1 MTSKNISRKKL
12 KGIYKSREK
21 KKRPH
26 LIQLKQLQR
35 ASDAVGNQS
44 VTVIADCLPRRT
56 VHYAVTEQE
65 INLLKDHATSAC
77 RCHGIMGT
85 LFGTLLTLLIQL
97 CWDQSHLE
105 IKLALIIIISIVL
118 GFLLFYSLKFMS
130 KAEEIWQN
138 IKQESGDIGE
148 KKQKEGTP

>member
-1 MTSKNISRKKL
+1 MSLSRNNGDFIWYAFNFINTTMLGSKS
-12 KGIYKSREK
+12 
-21 KKRPH
+21 
-26 LIQLKQLQR
+26 
-35 ASDAVGNQS
+35 
-44 VTVIADCLPRRT
+44 
-56 VHYAVTEQE
+56 
-65 INLLKDHATSAC
+65 
-77 RCHGIMGT
+77 
-85 LFGTLLTLLIQL
+85 
-97 CWDQSHLE
+97 LE